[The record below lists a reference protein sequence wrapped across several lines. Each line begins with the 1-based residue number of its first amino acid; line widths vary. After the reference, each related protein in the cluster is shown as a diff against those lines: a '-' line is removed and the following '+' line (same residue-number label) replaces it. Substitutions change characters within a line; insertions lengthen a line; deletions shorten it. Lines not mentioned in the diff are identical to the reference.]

1 MNAGSAAVSRFVM
14 TCFTALIGLSGGA
27 LAAGRPVEPAAC
39 SAAIQAAER
48 QHGIPDRLL
57 HSIGLVES
65 GRAVSGRGAASWP
78 WTINAAGAGRFFE
91 TKPAAIA
98 AVEQAR
104 SAGIHSIDV
113 GCMQVNLVHHPAA
126 FASLEQAFDPQA
138 NANYAAAF
146 LSSLFRKTGSW
157 PAAAE
162 AYHSSTPDLGIPYG
176 RRVMALWPQ
185 AARYGAVSQVQERSD
200 DRLERS
206 LDPHNVYTPEF
217 RARLASEAAR
227 RAERDAALSGL
238 TPPRAVSLM
247 LSGSAKGLSRPISRQ
262 GRGDADAA
270 PKRPGRQP
278 LRS

>member
-1 MNAGSAAVSRFVM
+1 
-14 TCFTALIGLSGGA
+14 
-27 LAAGRPVEPAAC
+27 
-39 SAAIQAAER
+39 
-48 QHGIPDRLL
+48 
-57 HSIGLVES
+57 
-65 GRAVSGRGAASWP
+65 
-78 WTINAAGAGRFFE
+78 
-91 TKPAAIA
+91 
-98 AVEQAR
+98 
-104 SAGIHSIDV
+104 
-113 GCMQVNLVHHPAA
+113 
-126 FASLEQAFDPQA
+126 
-138 NANYAAAF
+138 
-146 LSSLFRKTGSW
+146 
-157 PAAAE
+157 
-162 AYHSSTPDLGIPYG
+162 
-176 RRVMALWPQ
+176 MALWPQ

-270 PKRPGRQP
+270 PKRPGRPP